1 MDIDPDIGVCH
12 PQGAVE
18 AGHHQGQEGQ
28 TDTTY
33 QLSPGDQGHTGQE
46 IHLLQGGEGDRVS
59 AGDMTCS
66 GGHYYQVK
74 CPDHCGGGST
84 MFTLHL
90 LSPSLMSALSMCVS
104 L

>member
-18 AGHHQGQEGQ
+18 AGHQQGQEGQ

-46 IHLLQGGEGDRVS
+46 IHLLQGGERGRVS
-59 AGDMTCS
+59 AGENMLRPS
-66 GGHYYQVK
+66 
-74 CPDHCGGGST
+74 
-84 MFTLHL
+84 L
-90 LSPSLMSALSMCVS
+90 LSIEVSRPFLSIQEF
-104 L
+104 

>member
-28 TDTTY
+28 TDTAY

-46 IHLLQGGEGDRVS
+46 IHLLRGRERGRVS
-59 AGDMTCS
+59 TGENMLRPS
-66 GGHYYQVK
+66 
-74 CPDHCGGGST
+74 
-84 MFTLHL
+84 L
-90 LSPSLMSALSMCVS
+90 LSIEVSRPFLSI
-104 L
+104 LDR